1 MGERKQMTYYDEDFI
16 KKIMQFDKNL
26 DGKIW
31 KKLYELQTPQEKLDK
46 IMWDFPTLQIA
57 VKILFMVIES
67 EMHQTNKMKEIISKL
82 PDDGKFEELKM
93 LFEERDNDIEKTIK
107 PLSDYTKQLE
117 ESRKRKPDYIG

>member
-1 MGERKQMTYYDEDFI
+1 MTYYDEDFI